1 VELLKAFQ
9 PGRLSDFPVRKFAS
23 IKVLL
28 QAVTGLMAL
37 ALVLVFATSA
47 QRASSGRAAA
57 ERIHTVISVS
67 RDLFMAMQTIRV
79 ERGTVNTSLE
89 TATPVD
95 PDTRREIA
103 SLRKR
108 SNAALDSAFAKI
120 KDMGIPETDAG
131 LAKIL
136 SARAEFDRMRISV
149 DDAMRLAKS
158 ERPPTMGGLW
168 VAGGGKLVDSID
180 TFSER
185 LSGEINQADPLIT
198 EMMKL
203 KQIAWVVRDAAG
215 LDRLMVGALIAN
227 GAGISPAQ
235 QQQFA
240 TLGGRMDAG
249 WQVISEDARWLD
261 LPQPLKDSIA
271 KAQKLYFQDLRTRR
285 KGLLEDIAAGRQA
298 AITGVEWVNLS
309 NPGLEAIMNVANT
322 AFDLT
327 DAQAAG
333 ETSAATKSLVG
344 ALALTLFFFGFG
356 IFAVSFVIRRIAQP
370 MADITAAM
378 RAVADGNLDR
388 EAPFIN
394 RRDEIGELAR
404 TLDVFRDKGRENRRL
419 AAELVQ
425 QERLSALG
433 QLTATVAH
441 ELRNPLSAI
450 RNTVYTFKELAASK
464 NLNLDRPIE
473 RIERS
478 ISRCDR
484 IISELL
490 DFTRVRELH
499 KSVASFDKWLDE
511 VLNDQKLPPGI
522 VLVRNLSAPCYAIDF
537 DSDRMRQVVINLI
550 ENAAQAMSAGDNRV
564 SNGRIVVTTAARLN
578 AFELVI
584 ADNGPGISAENLA
597 KVFEPLFSTKSFG
610 TGLGL
615 PMVKQVIDQH
625 DGTVDI
631 ASTPG
636 KGTKVTIRLP
646 HNAVQAAEVAA

>member
-1 VELLKAFQ
+1 M
-9 PGRLSDFPVRKFAS
+9 RKFVS

-37 ALVLVFATSA
+37 ALVAVFATSA
-47 QRASSGRAAA
+47 ERASSARATA
-57 ERIHTVISVS
+57 ERIHAVISVS

-79 ERGTVNTSLE
+79 ERGTVNTGLE
-89 TATPVD
+89 TTAPVD
-95 PDTRREIA
+95 PDTLHEIA
-103 SLRKR
+103 SLRRR
-108 SNAALDSAFAKI
+108 SNTAFDSALAKI
-120 KDMGIPETDAG
+120 KDMGIPETDAE
-131 LAKIL
+131 LSKIL
-136 SARAEFDRMRISV
+136 NARAEFDRMRISV
-149 DDAMRLAKS
+149 DNAMLLTKS

-180 TFSER
+180 AFSER

-198 EMMKL
+198 EMMKI

-215 LDRLMVGALIAN
+215 LDRLTVGALIAN
-227 GAGISPAQ
+227 SGGISPAQ

-240 TLGGRMDAG
+240 TLSGRMDAG
-249 WQVISEDARWLD
+249 WQVIAEDARWLD
-261 LPQPLKDSIA
+261 LPEALKDSIA
-271 KAQKLYFQDLRTRR
+271 MAQKLYFQDLRTRR
-285 KGLLEDIAAGRQA
+285 KALIEDIAAGRQP

-327 DAQAAG
+327 DMQVAG
-333 ETSAATKSLVG
+333 EASTATKSLVG
-344 ALALTLFFFGFG
+344 ALVLTLFFFGFG
-356 IFAVSFVIRRIAQP
+356 IFAVGFVIRRIAQP
-370 MADITAAM
+370 MANITAAM
-378 RAVADGNLDR
+378 RAVADGDLDR
-388 EAPFIN
+388 EAPFVD
-394 RRDEIGELAR
+394 RQDEIGELAR

-419 AAELVQ
+419 AAELLQ

-450 RNTVYTFKELAASK
+450 RNTVYTFKELAATK

-499 KSVASFDKWLDE
+499 KSVVSFDKWLDE
-511 VLNDQKLPPGI
+511 TLNGQKLPPGI
-522 VLVRNLSAPCYAIDF
+522 VLVRNLPARGYAIDF
-537 DSDRMRQVVINLI
+537 DSDRMRQVVINLVD
-550 ENAAQAMSAGDNRV
+550 NAAQAMTAGDSPV

-578 AFELVI
+578 VFEMVI
-584 ADNGPGISAENLA
+584 ADNGPGIPAENLA

-615 PMVKQVIDQH
+615 PMVKQVIEQH

-631 ASTPG
+631 VSTPG

-646 HNAVQAAEVAA
+646 HGIAPAAEVAA